1 MSDNIYD
8 FLLRKRNVKLL
19 LIRFLLY
26 QWIFKFCFLLLTPN
40 SVLYYTV
47 TPNAAS
53 ACKNCRK
60 SQTRNTARAMC
71 APQNH
76 PNYPSYHLQNQ
87 EGWSSETHFFLKWN
101 QDQQLAAIRSD
112 PRVLQEARERPQQSN
127 SAQLLTSLRTARCQF
142 CQLQTLISRWN
153 RRFATPGF
161 RLRPSHA

>member
-26 QWIFKFCFLLLTPN
+26 QRIFEFCFLLLTPN

-53 ACKNCRK
+53 ACKNCRNRK
-60 SQTRNTARAMC
+60 LETRRAQC
-71 APQNH
+71 AH
-76 PNYPSYHLQNQ
+76 PRTTPTTPPTTFRTRKGEAVKHI
-87 EGWSSETHFFLKWN
+87 FLKWN

-112 PRVLQEARERPQQSN
+112 PRVLQEARERLQKSN
-127 SAQLLTSLRTARCQF
+127 SAYLLNSLRTARCQF
-142 CQLQTLISRWN
+142 CQLQTLISR
-153 RRFATPGF
+153 
-161 RLRPSHA
+161 